1 MRRHIRH
8 NLPLYYRKKDDERD
22 SRTVGNP
29 KRAGEGESLVRV
41 VMGTNITLESP
52 AESCVSS
59 KPGRE
64 SYVTGNAYVS
74 ML

>member
-1 MRRHIRH
+1 M
-8 NLPLYYRKKDDERD
+8 
-22 SRTVGNP
+22 GNP

-52 AESCVSS
+52 AESCISG
-59 KPGRE
+59 KPGRG

>member
-1 MRRHIRH
+1 M
-8 NLPLYYRKKDDERD
+8 
-22 SRTVGNP
+22 GNP
-29 KRAGEGESLVRV
+29 KRAGDGESLVRV

-64 SYVTGNAYVS
+64 SYVTGNAYDS

>member
-1 MRRHIRH
+1 MRGHIRH
-8 NLPLYYRKKDDERD
+8 NQPLYYRKKDDERD
-22 SRTVGNP
+22 SRTVGNL

-41 VMGTNITLESP
+41 VMEPNITLESP
-52 AESCVSS
+52 AEGCVSS
-59 KPGRE
+59 KPGRG